1 MVEPNDSPKGS
12 VIMPMNGEE
21 EPRGKREE
29 FEAEYRKR
37 LRNGQRRFTK
47 HEQVEARLWGVDL
60 AELREDEE
68 EEVHR
73 ERYAG

>member
-1 MVEPNDSPKGS
+1 MT
-12 VIMPMNGEE
+12 EE
-21 EPRGKREE
+21 EETGGPREA
-29 FEAEYRKR
+29 FVAEYRKR
-37 LRNGQRRFTK
+37 LRYGQRRFAKT
-47 HEQVEARLWGVDL
+47 EQVEARLLGVDL

>member
-1 MVEPNDSPKGS
+1 MA
-12 VIMPMNGEE
+12 MTEE
-21 EPRGKREE
+21 EEAERQREA
-29 FEAEYRKR
+29 FVAEYRQR
-37 LRNGQRRFTK
+37 LRNGQRRFTT

>member
-1 MVEPNDSPKGS
+1 MT
-12 VIMPMNGEE
+12 EE
-21 EPRGKREE
+21 EETGRQREA
-29 FEAEYRKR
+29 FVAEYRKR

-47 HEQVEARLWGVDL
+47 PEQVAARLWGVDL

>member
-1 MVEPNDSPKGS
+1 MT
-12 VIMPMNGEE
+12 
-21 EPRGKREE
+21 
-29 FEAEYRKR
+29 EAEETGRQREAFVAECREKI
-37 LRNGQRRFTK
+37 RNGQEFSK
-47 HEQVEARLWGVDL
+47 ADKVGARVLNVDL